1 MNNVGGVRGRDIVQT
16 PPDDREPSPAP
27 SGAVTTGQG
36 AVTHTHI
43 HVTAPAK
50 PLLQPSAELA
60 EAARA
65 LSSQFD
71 DGRCP
76 VGLSQ
81 HRTLMELEG
90 KYLLEKKGQ
99 NVRFDQVA
107 QRLGLQSDLARD
119 VHNERYALR
128 TTMKD
133 LLSRPQPA
141 DMTALTHT
149 LREAVQTQ
157 ARLMGSRAAL
167 YDKVLKQPLTDE
179 QREHIKLS
187 QLSFSAYAVEVAV
200 EIPGMID
207 AAYSKAKILG
217 EQLGDT
223 DEGQEWKHAA
233 EQLVMLKADL
243 DKDFTAALGQAK
255 LVSVLDGY
263 QKMNNAS
270 FAAVKAFI
278 GGVPGQAAAS
288 AFTFALAR
296 WITEHSITG
305 TAPGQIIGR
314 IVATAISMG
323 IAHDIGS
330 NLLRPAGQEMM
341 GELGL
346 RTVDKNEVIPD
357 ANPFAYN
364 SETDAVAKRDDND
377 METASRDVS
386 GMRDRHS
393 NAQQNH
399 KVGTVWG
406 SAEFVGLFSLAQIL
420 GSVTDNNAGTD
431 SNTLPGRTAK
441 SGPAG
446 ALAGGLPAILQK
458 NSTITDSQGRIIP
471 THTFK
476 QPTQPLESRLV
487 GVVSDFVRKSNYTK
501 EEPRKALASKITE
514 FAKGLAFN
522 EALDIVDRNLDAS
535 TTLGQVGKPLVA
547 LGKTVLLL
555 YPLFGS
561 LGVVADAKNDKDAE
575 KKRRDEAG
583 LGPLPESRYN
593 FPHLKSSWLN
603 VWSPDRSHV
612 AHGTQAGTKAR
623 TFENFARRADGVSL
637 LITQGLPE
645 GMENLP
651 EAAKDL
657 KKALASTPE
666 VAKRVA
672 HQVQQTLSD
681 NPVGRARQNREVPNE
696 AVGMVPPRHNNNT
709 DPADQ
714 V

>member
-1 MNNVGGVRGRDIVQT
+1 MINVGGVGRSGISQT
-16 PPDDREPSPAP
+16 IPEDRELSPAP
-27 SGAVTTGQG
+27 RETVTTGQG
-36 AVTHTHI
+36 AITHI
-43 HVTAPAK
+43 PVTAPTR

-65 LSSQFD
+65 LASQFYD
-71 DGRCP
+71 DGSP
-76 VGLSQ
+76 VTLSQ
-81 HRTLMELEG
+81 HQTLMELEG
-90 KYLLEKKGQ
+90 KYLLEKQGQ

-119 VHNERYALR
+119 VHNERYALS
-128 TTMKD
+128 TAVTK
-133 LLSRPQPA
+133 LHSHPQP
-141 DMTALTHT
+141 DQMTALTHT
-149 LREAVQTQ
+149 LREAVQKQ
-157 ARLMGSRAAL
+157 ASLMGARAAL
-167 YDKVLKQPLTDE
+167 YDEVLTQPLTDE

-187 QLSFSAYAVEVAV
+187 QLSFSVYAAEVAT
-200 EIPGMID
+200 EIPGIID

-223 DEGQEWKHAA
+223 EPGREWKNAA
-233 EQLVMLKADL
+233 EQLVTLKADL
-243 DKDFTAALGQAK
+243 DEDFSAALGQAK

-263 QKMNNAS
+263 QKMNNTS
-270 FAAVKAFI
+270 FAAIKAFI
-278 GGVPGQAAAS
+278 GGVPGQAVAS

-305 TAPGQIIGR
+305 TGVGPTIGR
-314 IVATAISMG
+314 IAATAVSMG

-341 GELGL
+341 GGLGL

-357 ANPFAYN
+357 ANPFAYH
-364 SETDAVAKRDDND
+364 SETDAVGKRNDDD
-377 METASRDVS
+377 MEAASDEVS

-399 KVGTVWG
+399 KVGTWWG
-406 SAEFVGLFSLAQIL
+406 SAEFVSLFSLAQLL

-431 SNTLPGRTAK
+431 SNTLHGRVTK
-441 SGPAG
+441 SGGAG
-446 ALAGGLPAILQK
+446 ALAGGIPAILQK
-458 NSTITDSQGRIIP
+458 NSTITDNQGRDIP

-487 GVVSDFVRKSNYTK
+487 DVASDFVRKSNYTK
-501 EEPRKALASKITE
+501 EAPRKALASKITE
-514 FAKGLAFN
+514 FAKGLALN

-535 TTLGQVGKPLVA
+535 TTWGQVSKPLIA
-547 LGKTVLLL
+547 GGKTVLLL
-555 YPLFGS
+555 YSLFGS
-561 LGVVADAKNDKDAE
+561 LGVVADAKADKEAE
-575 KKRRDEAG
+575 SKRRDEEG
-583 LGPLPESRYN
+583 LEPLPESRYN
-593 FPHLKSSWLN
+593 FSHLNSSLLN
-603 VWSPDRSHV
+603 IWDPDRSHV

-623 TFENFARRADGVSL
+623 VVENTARRIDGLSQ
-637 LITQGLPE
+637 LISQGIPE

-651 EAAKDL
+651 EAAKDV

-666 VAKRVA
+666 VAKRYA

-681 NPVGRARQNREVPNE
+681 NPLGRARQNRELPNE
-696 AVGMVPPRHNNNT
+696 AFEMVTPPHNNNT